1 VETLRGLTGS
11 DFEGPAR
18 VTRGNTSGLCS
29 CFGNN
34 NGEPNKKGYVLIKGA
49 NLFVFAKEDSAA
61 PKYAVELTHKKISL
75 HEALGHTQVVTLE
88 SGLGDVEYKFKFDLR
103 ENPELAKNFAV
114 AMREQVA
121 VGESNEVKQ
130 KLGHRPA
137 FDASKS
143 VKYANT
149 VAAKKK
155 EDQLDAPI
163 GMAEV
168 MANGPSIGA
177 Y

>member
-1 VETLRGLTGS
+1 M
-11 DFEGPAR
+11 
-18 VTRGNTSGLCS
+18 
-29 CFGNN
+29 
-34 NGEPNKKGYVLIKGA
+34 IKGA

-130 KLGHRPA
+130 VCVDFVCKGRMGFEICISHHGSMTCHFNSFIRNSDIGLLLMQVNLSSMLIQLRRRKRKI
-137 FDASKS
+137 SLMLLS
-143 VKYANT
+143 VW
-149 VAAKKK
+149 
-155 EDQLDAPI
+155 ER
-163 GMAEV
+163 
-168 MANGPSIGA
+168 
-177 Y
+177 